1 MSSLTRNAAVA
12 VGTVGE
18 VARTGARL
26 IGRLTGGA
34 QHPRED
40 PQRWLGVTV
49 LRPPAEVPV
58 EGPDVPEPLRRLGAS
73 VELRAQPA
81 PGDRGTEL
89 YARPRTAGAL
99 DTAAAGAPD
108 TAGSG
113 AADQR
118 EARRALRTA
127 LREAKALLETGE
139 VVRADAPAT
148 THPGPAG
155 RVLAALDRIGQGEGR
170 L

>member
-26 IGRLTGGA
+26 VGRLTGGA

-49 LRPPAEVPV
+49 QRPPAEVPV

-89 YARPRTAGAL
+89 YARPRTAGSS
-99 DTAAAGAPD
+99 AAE
-108 TAGSG
+108 
-113 AADQR
+113 QR

-139 VVRADAPAT
+139 VVRADAPST

-155 RVLAALDRIGQGEGR
+155 RVLAALDRIAQGEGR